1 MPFGRCQHNTY
12 KNVFVPAHL
21 YHTAIRMKFLA
32 VLLSAATA
40 ALATQVT
47 PTVSSYNRS
56 GCSST
61 PLATWSGTPED
72 TLCRATPG
80 AVSLNITV
88 GTETNC
94 HMSVFSTCEYIHIP
108 VVTGI
113 PIDIDSPKPTAT
125 ASTAT
130 SQ

>member
-1 MPFGRCQHNTY
+1 
-12 KNVFVPAHL
+12 
-21 YHTAIRMKFLA
+21 MKFLA
-32 VLLSAATA
+32 VLLSAATT

-56 GCSST
+56 GCSTT

-72 TLCRATPG
+72 TLCRATPS

-94 HMSVFSTCEYIHIP
+94 HMSVFSTSNCDGIHGNFTVIP
-108 VVTGI
+108 VVNGCYTLPPALLPAGFSSVRILCIGTG
-113 PIDIDSPKPTAT
+113 
-125 ASTAT
+125 
-130 SQ
+130 